1 MFRAGPWWTRLPER
15 RPHGHRNGNPRVLQA
30 LPESYGILSRG
41 RNEAQRHGGDLTTR
55 EMRWEAEEL
64 LDRYVQCLDE
74 DRLEEWPEFFTDN
87 AVYRVVPR
95 ENADRGYAL
104 ATMSCESKGMMIDR
118 VVAIRNASVFSRRYL
133 RHLVSGV
140 RVTGQEGD
148 CYLVHAN
155 YAVLQTTHGE

>member
-1 MFRAGPWWTRLPER
+1 LT
-15 RPHGHRNGNPRVLQA
+15 QQ
-30 LPESYGILSRG
+30 
-41 RNEAQRHGGDLTTR
+41 EAKWAVED
-55 EMRWEAEEL
+55 L

-95 ENADRGYAL
+95 ENVDRGYAL

-140 RVTGQEGD
+140 RVTGQDGD

-155 YAVLQTTHGE
+155 YAVLQTTHGEETKVFNAGRYADKVVFSNGGPKFQEKIAIYDSEQIPGMLVIPI

>member
-1 MFRAGPWWTRLPER
+1 MTPQEVKWAVE
-15 RPHGHRNGNPRVLQA
+15 
-30 LPESYGILSRG
+30 
-41 RNEAQRHGGDLTTR
+41 D
-55 EMRWEAEEL
+55 L
-64 LDRYVQCLDE
+64 LDRYAQCLDE

-133 RHLVSGV
+133 RHMISGV
-140 RVTGQEGD
+140 RVNGQDGD
-148 CYLVHAN
+148 CYLVQAN
-155 YAVLQTTHGE
+155 YAA